1 VVSEEA
7 PLIRTTLSLTSAI
20 QRPVVILHTLQLIA
34 SRAAVQNKTLT
45 GMCRHGSP
53 IDGDGVMAWN
63 EPATRKSGCGTA
75 EMIAAKGGRGCVQE
89 LKEGVVSRCVGSKV
103 CCSKPSHNTNCVDD
117 RRSTRHIRAAWRDAQ
132 WTLAMP
138 P

>member
-45 GMCRHGSP
+45 GMCRP
-53 IDGDGVMAWN
+53 RKPDGWRWCYGM
-63 EPATRKSGCGTA
+63 E
-75 EMIAAKGGRGCVQE
+75 
-89 LKEGVVSRCVGSKV
+89 
-103 CCSKPSHNTNCVDD
+103 
-117 RRSTRHIRAAWRDAQ
+117 RA
-132 WTLAMP
+132 
-138 P
+138 